1 MVLPLYRTVMRNDI
15 NFKAGGERRK
25 PGVKRN
31 LDILASGKSLPNI
44 HARKFQ
50 NFKNVF

>member
-1 MVLPLYRTVMRNDI
+1 MRIDI

-31 LDILASGKSLPNI
+31 FDILASGKSLPNI
-44 HARKFQ
+44 PNK
-50 NFKNVF
+50 KVSEL